1 MPNLPI
7 ASYALTSKERH
18 ANFTTPGFVNN
29 QIRREFV
36 HVLIIDTRARV
47 LFAWSVISHGFI
59 ARPIRGCKIERETQ
73 HFRDEQKLEHT
84 TANNR

>member
-1 MPNLPI
+1 MPNLPV

-18 ANFTTPGFVNN
+18 ANFPVPGFVNN

-36 HVLIIDTRARV
+36 HVLIIDTHARV
-47 LFAWSVISHGFI
+47 LFAWLIFGNRFI